1 MLEILPCKLPSES
14 ISVAFKYL
22 HHPQYSQK
30 IRNQNGLRPL
40 NRKKKKTK
48 SIEQR
53 LQTFEEIALR
63 HLTICITLRN
73 L

>member
-48 SIEQR
+48 TKSIEQR
-53 LQTFEEIALR
+53 LQTFKEIAL
-63 HLTICITLRN
+63 
-73 L
+73 